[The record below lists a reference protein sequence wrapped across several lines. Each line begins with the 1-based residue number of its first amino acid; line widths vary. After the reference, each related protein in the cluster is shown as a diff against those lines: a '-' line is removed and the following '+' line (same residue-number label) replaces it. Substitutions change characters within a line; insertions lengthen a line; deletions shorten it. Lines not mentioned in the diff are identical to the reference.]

1 MNSITINQHTKEE
14 DKFEFRKFNFLLCVE
29 EKKGCWIWKGTIGKD
44 GYGKCGTFNETW
56 AHRVSFRIFKG
67 KIPKGKCVLHAC
79 DKPICVKPDHLFIGT
94 QQDNIRD
101 KVRKNRQAKVLTHGS
116 VTHPEIVRKGSNHHK
131 SKVDEETVLK
141 IRKEHDGKHGIG
153 VYLSNKYGLSQSQI
167 CCIVKRRGWKHV

>member
-1 MNSITINQHTKEE
+1 MVRNTLKNSIE
-14 DKFEFRKFNFLLCVE
+14 KFYNKISPEPNT
-29 EKKGCWIWKGTIGKD
+29 GCWLWEGNLNEH
-44 GYGKCGTFNETW
+44 GYGFAPTNELKMIS
-56 AHRVSFRIFKG
+56 AHRFSYAIHKG

-101 KVRKNRQAKVLTHGS
+101 KVRKNRQAKGLTHGS